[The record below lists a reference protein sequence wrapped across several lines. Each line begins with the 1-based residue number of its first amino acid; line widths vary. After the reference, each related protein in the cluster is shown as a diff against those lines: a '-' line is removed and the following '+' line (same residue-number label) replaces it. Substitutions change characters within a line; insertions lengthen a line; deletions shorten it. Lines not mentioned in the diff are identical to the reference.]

1 MFACLKAE
9 QEVLQRCEEHE
20 RPHLQNIARQVAGWM
35 GYDTAFGQE
44 LMTNWRSGDT
54 RTILV
59 HETKE
64 RGKGSPGYANG
75 DFIDT
80 ARRLAPNHLKEIED
94 FRRTSHA
101 EGGVVSVRT
110 IVQHL
115 NEKFAGT
122 GEKQM
127 NAAFLTDL

>member
-1 MFACLKAE
+1 MLGH
-9 QEVLQRCEEHE
+9 CEDHE
-20 RPHLQNIARQVAGWM
+20 RPHLKNIAIEVANFM

-80 ARRLAPNHLKEIED
+80 ARRLAPNHLKEIEE
-94 FRRTSHA
+94 FQRASHKD
-101 EGGVVSVRT
+101 GGVVCVRT
-110 IVQHL
+110 ITQHL

-122 GEKQM
+122 GE
-127 NAAFLTDL
+127 AIEC